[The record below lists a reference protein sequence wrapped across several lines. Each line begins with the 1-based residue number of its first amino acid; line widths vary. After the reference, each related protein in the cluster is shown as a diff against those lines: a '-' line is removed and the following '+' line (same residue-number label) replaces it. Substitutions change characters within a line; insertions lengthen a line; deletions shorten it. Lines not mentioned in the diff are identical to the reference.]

1 MLQTQ
6 LRELSLAVWGRLPE
20 ALWLRLLDSLPLLE
34 KLEVGRPVVVW
45 QPCGGWCRH
54 VSWCSAWQHSG
65 CAVLSSLLPVT
76 HCQSCWLQ
84 CGYSGN
90 AVEPAV

>member
-34 KLEVGRPVVVW
+34 RLEVGGCCWPGRLVVAEA
-45 QPCGGWCRH
+45 G
-54 VSWCSAWQHSG
+54 VSPGATRDSMLAELC
-65 CAVLSSLLPVT
+65 CAALF
-76 HCQSCWLQ
+76 
-84 CGYSGN
+84 
-90 AVEPAV
+90 